1 MGLSLK
7 SIGFHGLN
15 LIPGVNINS
24 QLVSDLGNPAAWL
37 LDAVRGPR
45 LLSGENVS
53 GNTAMELTAFY
64 AAIRN
69 IGEDIGKLNVNIFR
83 QAEGGKVKDN
93 NHPAFGLL
101 NIQVNPYVSA
111 MNFYQTLIH
120 WGLNWGNGY
129 AEIER
134 NGRGDPVRMWLIH
147 PSRVEPFFDENQ
159 ILFYRVSS
167 NITIQGQRFDSIIL
181 PAEDMYH
188 LSGLGA
194 DGIVGYSVYRI
205 LAQSIGVGLA
215 TQNCSASYYG
225 NGTTL
230 SGALST
236 EHKLDPKAYTN
247 LRESWNK
254 LHTGNAGNKNR
265 VAILEQGMKFTPT
278 TSNANEAQLIESRK
292 FTVIEVA
299 RMIRVPP
306 HKLQSTDKMTLNNL
320 ESQSREYIQDTLT
333 PWIKRIKNE
342 TSRKIIKNPNV
353 FAVHEISA
361 LTLGDTKTRTGAF
374 KTHRNMGTMS
384 VNEVRDLE
392 DLNAIE
398 EPWANEYHMQMNMT
412 TVEAISEK
420 ANLKPNEQNAG
431 TTMDSGDKDE
441 EGRDMEAT
449 DNVLELFEAAK
460 KAHLPNFLYAANRIV
475 NKESKALDNHLKK
488 FTANIKKF
496 SGWSEHFF
504 EVQARDIIDA
514 FTPCCEVFVKSFG
527 IDKSN
532 LHPDALADFADNY
545 ATDGIEKALKMFEK
559 NVKGENITE
568 NLIEA
573 GEKMANSVMNLIAA
587 TTKEDKD
594 DKK

>member
-7 SIGFHGLN
+7 KIGFHGLN

-37 LDAVRGPR
+37 LNAVRGPR
-45 LLSGENVS
+45 VLSGENVD
-53 GNTAMELTAFY
+53 GNSVMELTAFY
-64 AAIRN
+64 AGLRN
-69 IGEDIGKLNVNIFR
+69 ISEDIAKLNVNVFR
-83 QAEGGKVKDN
+83 QVDGGKKKEN

-111 MNFYQTLIH
+111 MNFYQTMIH

-134 NGRGDPVRMWLIH
+134 NARGDAVRMWLIH
-147 PSRVEPFFDENQ
+147 PSRVEPFFKENQ

-167 NITIQGQRFDSIIL
+167 NITIRGQKFDSIEL

-205 LAQSIGVGLA
+205 LAQSMGVGLA

-230 SGALST
+230 SGFLST
-236 EHKLDPKAYTN
+236 EHKLDQKAYRN

-254 LHTGNAGNKNR
+254 QHAGGAANKNKMG
-265 VAILEQGMKFTPT
+265 ILEQGMKFTPT
-278 TSNANEAQLIESRK
+278 TSNANEAQLVESRK

-299 RMIRVPP
+299 RALRIPP

-320 ESQSREYIQDTLT
+320 ESQSIEYHTDTLT

-342 TSRKIIKNPNV
+342 TSRKILKNPQI
-353 FAVHEISA
+353 FAVHEINA
-361 LTLGDTKTRTGAF
+361 LTLGDSKTRAGVF
-374 KTHRNMGTMS
+374 KTYRNNGIMS
-384 VNEVRDLE
+384 VNEVRDFE
-392 DLNAIE
+392 DFNAINE
-398 EPWANEYHMQMNMT
+398 DWANEYHMQMNMT

-420 ANLKPNEQNAG
+420 ANLKPNTQNAG

-441 EGRDMEAT
+441 EGRALEAT
-449 DNVLELFEAAK
+449 DNILELFQAAK
-460 KAHLPNFLYAANRIV
+460 TAHLPNFLYAANRIV
-475 NKESKALDNHLKK
+475 TKESKALNTHLKK

-504 EVQARDIIDA
+504 EVQERDIIDA
-514 FTPCCEVFVKSFG
+514 FTPCCEVFVNSFG

-532 LHPDALADFADNY
+532 LDPAALAGFAKNY
-545 ATDGIEKALKMFEK
+545 AVDGVEKALKMFEK
-559 NVKGENITE
+559 NAKDKD
-568 NLIEA
+568 IEEDLA
-573 GEKMANSVMNLIAA
+573 EDSAKMANSVINLIAA
-587 TTKEDKD
+587 TTKEDD
-594 DKK
+594 NEDK